1 MTKNSPNETSGTV
14 SSDLTGDSD
23 ADRLAL
29 DACLDAW
36 DRGQYA
42 SADCTGDLKPMLML
56 SFVWAAV
63 GVGAWLYAFMQVVS

>member
-1 MTKNSPNETSGTV
+1 MTKDLSNEKSITA
-14 SSDLTGDSD
+14 SSDMTADLD
-23 ADRLAL
+23 ADRLEL

-42 SADCTGDLKPMLML
+42 RADCTGGLKPMLVL

-63 GVGAWLYAFMQVVS
+63 GVGAWLYAFMQVLP